1 MKNETTTIKIDGM
14 SCGHC
19 VASVRKALEGIEGI
33 TVNAVEI
40 GSASITCDLDLVEQ
54 GAITEAVAE
63 AIDDAGF
70 TLQE

>member
-19 VASVRKALEGIEGI
+19 VQSVRKALEGVEGV

-54 GAITEAVAE
+54 EALTEAITE

-70 TLQE
+70 TLHQ